1 MSPEKDQDSYKQP
14 NYMDHLK
21 RVRQVKRT
29 LDVNAPDFSSKQL
42 PSERLH
48 VSHESIK
55 DQAISR
61 KTRRPAEDYAVG
73 AGLFGAES
81 HTESR
86 TPSSVEP
93 QRPAAEIVPSKP
105 PEQPVPPKHVVA
117 PTLLEKTAPPGM
129 GELSVPPAPVAKA
142 QTRAAENST
151 KPAELKSSEVQA
163 ESSSKGLSDSADKPR
178 NAAVKNDFGDG
189 LGARKKGRATQFVAK
204 TLLDHNAIL
213 KAQALRQKARVEQ
226 EISLRQQQPVKIVEP
241 IKARNEVRSCPFSWA
256 EDSSTE
262 RFKHC
267 SKCQSTIYNLDGME
281 FSEAEN
287 LIFKRENRKKF
298 VLFKRP
304 DGKFMTSDCPVEQKR
319 KQQIVGIVAICICV
333 IACIAG
339 FLILMPPSTPSV
351 NSNTWGEP
359 SPSAV
364 TTESWS
370 VDEPTKSSTPTKSSG
385 TKSSGTSQHYE
396 AGDVLPKEPA
406 SGVSTNK
413 PVQNPVNQSEE
424 KGDFWEFSGQ

>member
-1 MSPEKDQDSYKQP
+1 MSSEKDQDSYKQP

-29 LDVNAPDFSSKQL
+29 LDVNAPDFTSKQL
-42 PSERLH
+42 PGERLH

-55 DQAISR
+55 DQAVSR

-81 HTESR
+81 QAES
-86 TPSSVEP
+86 TAPPQAET
-93 QRPAAEIVPSKP
+93 QRPAAEIAPSNK
-105 PEQPVPPKHVVA
+105 PEQPARPKHVVA
-117 PTLLEKTAPPGM
+117 PTLLEKTAPPGL
-129 GELSVPPAPVAKA
+129 GELSVAPKSQVSG
-142 QTRAAENST
+142 AENSA
-151 KPAELKSSEVQA
+151 KSAEGKFAEAPS
-163 ESSSKGLSDSADKPR
+163 ESSSKGLLDSADKPR
-178 NAAVKNDFGDG
+178 IAAVKNDFGDG
-189 LGARKKGRATQFVAK
+189 LGAPKKKGRATQFVAK

-226 EISLRQQQPVKIVEP
+226 EISLRQQQPVKIIEP
-241 IKARNEVRSCPFSWA
+241 IKARKEVRSCPFSWT

-281 FSEAEN
+281 FSDAEN

-304 DGKFMTSDCPVEQKR
+304 DGKFMTSDCPFEQKR
-319 KQQIVGIVAICICV
+319 KQQIIGIVAICICV
-333 IACIAG
+333 VACIAG
-339 FLILMPPSTPSV
+339 FLILMPPSTPGV
-351 NSNTWGEP
+351 NNSTWGEP
-359 SPSAV
+359 APSTV
-364 TTESWS
+364 TTQSWS

-396 AGDVLPKEPA
+396 AGDALPTEPA

-413 PVQNPVNQSEE
+413 PVQKPVSPSEE
-424 KGDFWEFSGQ
+424 QGDFWEFSGQ